1 MRLTLMAPLAVA
13 LALPVV
19 LPARVDAQS
28 ISSPYTFVERKQE
41 VGAFVGY
48 MSASTGRFG
57 YAPKGGLMLGGRWG
71 LELSGPVSL
80 EGVVGLVDGERDV
93 INPARPVDGQ
103 IVGVADVLLTKFD
116 ARLKFSFT
124 GARAWHGLSP
134 FLVAGG
140 GVVFDLA
147 EAVAIE
153 ETLDGADRFKFGTS
167 FYGTT
172 GLGTRW
178 FLSDL
183 VALRVDGIFSLYKVD
198 TPPGYSDPIR
208 GFTGVAEGEWLAGL
222 SITLAALIRW

>member
-1 MRLTLMAPLAVA
+1 
-13 LALPVV
+13 
-19 LPARVDAQS
+19 
-28 ISSPYTFVERKQE
+28 
-41 VGAFVGY
+41 
-48 MSASTGRFG
+48 
-57 YAPKGGLMLGGRWG
+57 MLGARWG